1 MPPTSFEAFWARERD
16 ALYRALAVSWGDPE
30 LAAEAVDEAMA
41 RALQRWDRVG
51 TYDNP
56 AGWVMRVARNW
67 ATSWHRKWSRRPTRP
82 AAALDRPVADDLP
95 DLDLQDALATLPER
109 DRSLLAM
116 RYVLDWTVP
125 HIAVVLDVPE
135 GTIKSRLHRALARLE
150 HQEVLR

>member
-67 ATSWHRKWSRRPTRP
+67 AISWRRKLSRRPTRS
-82 AAALDRPVADDLP
+82 AESLDRAVTDALP
-95 DLDLQDALATLPER
+95 DLDLRDALATLPER
-109 DRSLLAM
+109 DRTLLAM
-116 RYVLDWTVP
+116 RYVLDWTIP
-125 HIAVVLDVPE
+125 GIAAVLDVPE